1 MEKIQNCTYAIFFVK
16 SSRSL
21 NFVMIPVK
29 LHEIFSSFRL
39 AALKKNGEE
48 NWKKKV
54 PKVEISTSVSRKTSS
69 IIENNAK
76 NINNDNNGNGDHDE
90 LSPVTLREKKS
101 SVNRPGG
108 KVGSLQVKLKI
119 FMFLKCKLL
128 KTRRAQVIYH
138 FWP

>member
-1 MEKIQNCTYAIFFVK
+1 M
-16 SSRSL
+16 
-21 NFVMIPVK
+21 
-29 LHEIFSSFRL
+29 
-39 AALKKNGEE
+39 
-48 NWKKKV
+48 

-119 FMFLKCKLL
+119 FMFIQFSGVNILL
-128 KTRRAQVIYH
+128 QNH
-138 FWP
+138 

>member
-1 MEKIQNCTYAIFFVK
+1 M
-16 SSRSL
+16 
-21 NFVMIPVK
+21 
-29 LHEIFSSFRL
+29 
-39 AALKKNGEE
+39 
-48 NWKKKV
+48 

-119 FMFLKCKLL
+119 FMF
-128 KTRRAQVIYH
+128 TPGIQINVWRTFIN
-138 FWP
+138 F

>member
-1 MEKIQNCTYAIFFVK
+1 M
-16 SSRSL
+16 
-21 NFVMIPVK
+21 
-29 LHEIFSSFRL
+29 
-39 AALKKNGEE
+39 
-48 NWKKKV
+48 

-76 NINNDNNGNGDHDE
+76 NINNDNNGNGDHYE

-119 FMFLKCKLL
+119 FMFIQFSGVNILL
-128 KTRRAQVIYH
+128 QNH
-138 FWP
+138 